1 MTRSRILTLAL
12 CLAAVSASFLADFR
26 TSAAAQGGAKLILEV
41 TGSRNTKGNALV
53 SIYNSEGSFL
63 ERDEAVKINGKRY
76 MKLPIKKTMR
86 IEIPGLK
93 PGTYAVGIVHDED
106 KDNGLD
112 QWLGFGPPKEGVGMS
127 RNPDSWPKWKKC
139 NFKFDGN
146 ADKTLK
152 IKMTYL
158 GSDAGG

>member
-1 MTRSRILTLAL
+1 MT
-12 CLAAVSASFLADFR
+12 
-26 TSAAAQGGAKLILEV
+26 
-41 TGSRNTKGNALV
+41 
-53 SIYNSEGSFL
+53 
-63 ERDEAVKINGKRY
+63 
-76 MKLPIKKTMR
+76 
-86 IEIPGLK
+86 
-93 PGTYAVGIVHDED
+93 GTYAVGIVHDED

-127 RNPDSWPKWKKC
+127 RNPDGWPKWKKC